1 MAAASITHQ
10 TRAVAV
16 VVSES
21 SIVRVFD
28 DGELISEILPEIWL
42 FSRFSLHLTGPVS
55 EETEADVMVVSKKE
69 D

>member
-1 MAAASITHQ
+1 
-10 TRAVAV
+10 V